1 MTEVTHLPDHTI
13 ANPALPPP
21 DEELPVDVPKR
32 TEHLAARRPWFE
44 DRWRAFHFETADTA
58 AGVRRMHHQLR
69 RRRI

>member
-1 MTEVTHLPDHTI
+1 MTEVTHLPDH
-13 ANPALPPP
+13 AVDAPAQLDG
-21 DEELPVDVPKR
+21 DEELPVDVPER
-32 TEHLAARRPWFE
+32 PEGRCARRPWFE

>member
-1 MTEVTHLPDHTI
+1 MSTVTHLPDH
-13 ANPALPPP
+13 AVDNPALPAPN
-21 DEELPVDVPKR
+21 EELPVDVPER
-32 TEHLAARRPWFE
+32 PEGRSARRPWFQ